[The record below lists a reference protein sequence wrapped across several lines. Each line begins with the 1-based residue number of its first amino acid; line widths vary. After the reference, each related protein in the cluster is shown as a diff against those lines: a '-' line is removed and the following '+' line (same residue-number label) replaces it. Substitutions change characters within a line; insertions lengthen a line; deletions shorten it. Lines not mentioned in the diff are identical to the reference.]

1 MSEAGSPI
9 GPDPYAYRVIW
20 GIPAKDVDAFDL
32 LVARQ
37 LLWMPHAA
45 PTVRRMLFDE
55 EGQPI
60 CPVCEEVLS
69 TGSPSVICVAVLA
82 DRPLLEAMED
92 DPRVMLIRD
101 PDELEAWWLLHG
113 DCFDVLTEDLVAE
126 LNQRIE
132 LALRANTRAN

>member
-1 MSEAGSPI
+1 MHGPDFPI

-20 GIPAKDVDAFDL
+20 GIPAKDLQTFDL

-37 LLWMPHAA
+37 LLWMPQAA
-45 PTVRRMLFDE
+45 PAVRRMLFDA

-60 CPVCEEVLS
+60 CPVCEEVLG

-82 DRPLLEAMED
+82 DRPLLDAMED
-92 DPRVMLIRD
+92 DPRVMIVRD
-101 PDELEAWWLLHG
+101 PDALEAWWLVHG
-113 DCFDVLTEDLVAE
+113 DCFDDLTQERVAA

-132 LALRANTRAN
+132 LALRAGARSN